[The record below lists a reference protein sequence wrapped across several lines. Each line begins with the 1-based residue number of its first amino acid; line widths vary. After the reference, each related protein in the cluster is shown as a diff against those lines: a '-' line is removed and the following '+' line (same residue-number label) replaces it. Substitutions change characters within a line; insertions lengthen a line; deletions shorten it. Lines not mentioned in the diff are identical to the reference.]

1 MNFKPEICQCC
12 GQSKTYALAIDKG
25 TTDTLRAI
33 SIAIGRKGINII
45 HPRKEM
51 EWRSKDISQGLITSN
66 QVGNLTKARVHGL
79 IAKIKGQP
87 GNYCLTTKGANFLR
101 GGEIPRVAI
110 IDKVIGH
117 QIGYFN
123 PEDDKVSIR
132 SFVSKEEYWEGI
144 NYTILEG
151 RVIHDPKEIQK
162 TLI

>member
-87 GNYCLTTKGANFLR
+87 GNYC
-101 GGEIPRVAI
+101 
-110 IDKVIGH
+110 
-117 QIGYFN
+117 
-123 PEDDKVSIR
+123 
-132 SFVSKEEYWEGI
+132 
-144 NYTILEG
+144 
-151 RVIHDPKEIQK
+151 
-162 TLI
+162 